1 MKFHKGCFPIQ
12 GHHYMPER
20 IKVVEGW
27 IEESNTYGFYKYGKV
42 WKATD
47 LMSGTLIITLPTRK
61 ACVEWIEENSERIEK
76 AKETQNYRIKV
87 DDFKILIEE
96 ELHDM
101 CRRP

>member
-1 MKFHKGCFPIQ
+1 MKFHKSCFPIQ
-12 GHHYMPER
+12 GHHYMPEK

-61 ACVEWIEENSERIEK
+61 ACGEWIEENLTRIEE
-76 AKETQNYRIKV
+76 AKKTQKYRIKV
-87 DDFKILIEE
+87 DNFKLLIKEILSNI
-96 ELHDM
+96 
-101 CRRP
+101 